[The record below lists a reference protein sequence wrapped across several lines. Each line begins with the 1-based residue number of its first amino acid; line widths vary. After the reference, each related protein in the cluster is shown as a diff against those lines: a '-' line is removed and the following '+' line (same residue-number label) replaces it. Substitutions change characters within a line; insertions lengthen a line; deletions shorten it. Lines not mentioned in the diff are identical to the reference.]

1 MTRTTRKI
9 FAVILLVL
17 LLVVP
22 FFNWKLGAIF
32 WMSAWI
38 VYIFQNMFSRQSW
51 KFRENDEE
59 GEGPEEW
66 IEEENSKEE
75 FPEDEEKE
83 GFE

>member
-22 FFNWKLGAIF
+22 FINWKLGALF

-38 VYIFQNMFSRQSW
+38 VYIFQNMFSRQNW
-51 KFRENDEE
+51 RLRGDDNEEEEPEEPFEE
-59 GEGPEEW
+59 GEDSSDT
-66 IEEENSKEE
+66 NL
-75 FPEDEEKE
+75 
-83 GFE
+83 

>member
-22 FFNWKLGAIF
+22 FINWKLGAVF

-38 VYIFQNMFSRQSW
+38 VYIFQNMFSRQNW
-51 KFRENDEE
+51 RVLEEDDE
-59 GEGPEEW
+59 GEKPEGW
-66 IEEENSKEE
+66 SEEED
-75 FPEDEEKE
+75 DETQ
-83 GFE
+83 

>member
-22 FFNWKLGAIF
+22 FINWKLGAVF

-38 VYIFQNMFSRQSW
+38 VYIFQNMFSRQNW
-51 KFRENDEE
+51 RVLEEDDEE
-59 GEGPEEW
+59 EKPEGW
-66 IEEENSKEE
+66 SEEED
-75 FPEDEEKE
+75 DETQ
-83 GFE
+83 